1 MYEVNH
7 WGQLS
12 LFRIESKKTRG
23 ITPLFCFVVT
33 RKIIK
38 KSKKM
43 IKSVDRDHKRVYNI
57 TINQIQGNATKAQ

>member
-33 RKIIK
+33 RKNNQKVKKDDEKVLTRITKGCII
-38 KSKKM
+38 
-43 IKSVDRDHKRVYNI
+43 
-57 TINQIQGNATKAQ
+57 